1 MKLEKVISG
10 GQTGVDRGAL
20 DAALLAGIPVGGCCT
35 KGRKAEDG
43 PIPDRYPLTEL
54 SSDNYRVRTE
64 QNVKDADATLVL
76 TVGTLTGGTA
86 LTIQL
91 ARRHGK
97 PYLVEALDG
106 EPDPVALVKWL
117 VAHEVKVLNV
127 AGPRE
132 SRRPG
137 FVHKQTVVVLRLV
150 FGASG

>member
-1 MKLEKVISG
+1 MKLERVISG

-20 DAALLAGIPVGGCCT
+20 DAALLAGIPVGGACP

-54 SSDNYRVRTE
+54 VSENYRVRTE
-64 QNVKDADATLVL
+64 KNVKDADATLIL
-76 TVGTLTGGTA
+76 TVGAISGGTA
-86 LTIQL
+86 LTIQF
-91 ARRHGK
+91 ARKNGK

-106 EPDPVALVKWL
+106 EPDPVVLMEWL
-117 VAHEVKVLNV
+117 AAHEVKVLNV

-137 FVHKQTVVVLRLV
+137 FVHNQTVTLLRLV
-150 FGASG
+150 FAGG